1 MPKVNPPSGF
11 LARAL
16 ERKRREIDSARKRRP
31 RAEIVA
37 EALDRRPPR
46 PWAGVL
52 AGPGVAVIAEVKRAS
67 PSAGPL
73 APDLDA
79 AARAELYAAH
89 GAAAIS
95 VLTDAEFDGRLE
107 DLSAVAAAVSVPVLR
122 KDFLIDPWQIWE
134 SRAAGA
140 DAALLIVAAL
150 DPDTLKALTE
160 EAEAAEL
167 GLLLEIHAR
176 AEADHALAL
185 SAPVV
190 GVNARDLA
198 SLAVDVD
205 AALET
210 LREVRRAGP
219 DRLLVAES
227 GIADPADVR
236 RASEAGADAVLVG
249 EHLARAEDPALA
261 IARLVSAGKELT

>member
-1 MPKVNPPSGF
+1 MPKVNPPAGF
-11 LARAL
+11 LAHAL
-16 ERKRREIDSARKRRP
+16 ARKRREIDSARRIRP
-31 RAEIVA
+31 HAEIVA
-37 EALDRRPPR
+37 EALDQRPPR

-73 APDLDA
+73 APDIDA
-79 AARAELYAAH
+79 ADRAELYAAH

-95 VLTDAEFDGRLE
+95 VLTDAEFDGRLD

-150 DPDTLKALTE
+150 DVSALKALTE

-167 GLLLEIHAR
+167 GLLVEIHAR
-176 AEADHALAL
+176 AEANHALAL
-185 SAPVV
+185 SAPVL

-198 SLAVDVD
+198 SLEVDVD
-205 AALET
+205 AALDT
-210 LREVRRAGP
+210 LREVRKAGP

-236 RASEAGADAVLVG
+236 RAREAGADAVLVG
-249 EHLARAEDPALA
+249 EHLARAEDPARA
-261 IARLVSAGKELT
+261 IARLVAAGRDRT